1 MATGLSEDKMVINY
15 SAPLN
20 SIIITH
26 HFFDHYRK
34 KSVWMKTKLRVSV
47 LKIYS
52 ISVVNLK

>member
-26 HFFDHYRK
+26 HFLIITERNRFG
-34 KSVWMKTKLRVSV
+34 
-47 LKIYS
+47 
-52 ISVVNLK
+52 